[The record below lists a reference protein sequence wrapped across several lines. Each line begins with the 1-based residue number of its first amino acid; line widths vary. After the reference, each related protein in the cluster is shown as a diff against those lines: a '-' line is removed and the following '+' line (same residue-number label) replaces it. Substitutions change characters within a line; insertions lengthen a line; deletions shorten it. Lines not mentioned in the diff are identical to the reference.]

1 MIMSQH
7 DIFLDVGMCMFGL
20 LALTSTFTFT
30 FTKGVKGT
38 NADADAAAMSNEIRE
53 YMQKV
58 GMFIM
63 CAACCVTCF
72 MN

>member
-1 MIMSQH
+1 
-7 DIFLDVGMCMFGL
+7 MCMFGL

-30 FTKGVKGT
+30 KGVKDT
-38 NADADAAAMSNEIRE
+38 NADAAVMRNEIRE

-63 CAACCVTCF
+63 CAAV
-72 MN
+72 

>member
-7 DIFLDVGMCMFGL
+7 DIFLDVGDMCMFGL

-30 FTKGVKGT
+30 KGVKGT
-38 NADADAAAMSNEIRE
+38 NADTDAAVIRNEIRDC
-53 YMQKV
+53 MQKV

-63 CAACCVTCF
+63 CAVCCVLCAV
-72 MN
+72 

>member
-1 MIMSQH
+1 MSQH

-30 FTKGVKGT
+30 KGVKGT
-38 NADADAAAMSNEIRE
+38 NADAAEMRNEIRE

-63 CAACCVTCF
+63 CAAV
-72 MN
+72 

>member
-38 NADADAAAMSNEIRE
+38 NADAEMRNEIRE

-63 CAACCVTCF
+63 CAAV
-72 MN
+72 

>member
-1 MIMSQH
+1 
-7 DIFLDVGMCMFGL
+7 MCMFGL

-30 FTKGVKGT
+30 FTFTKGVKGT
-38 NADADAAAMSNEIRE
+38 NADAEMRNEIRE

-63 CAACCVTCF
+63 CAAV
-72 MN
+72 